1 MNYQIWILPV
11 AEADTHELLVGYV
24 EDEIRESLQ
33 LPASKVWDVAFEGES
48 KRAGEWVSARVVDRR
63 FEPVDK
69 GPCRIGSGLVA
80 VVGDRS
86 VDVSCGLGAQA
97 DVHLCTKTGD

>member
-1 MNYQIWILPV
+1 MSRSKANRSEPV
-11 AEADTHELLVGYV
+11 SG
-24 EDEIRESLQ
+24 
-33 LPASKVWDVAFEGES
+33 
-48 KRAGEWVSARVVDRR
+48 VSARVVDRR

-69 GPCRIGSGLVA
+69 GQCRIGSGLVA